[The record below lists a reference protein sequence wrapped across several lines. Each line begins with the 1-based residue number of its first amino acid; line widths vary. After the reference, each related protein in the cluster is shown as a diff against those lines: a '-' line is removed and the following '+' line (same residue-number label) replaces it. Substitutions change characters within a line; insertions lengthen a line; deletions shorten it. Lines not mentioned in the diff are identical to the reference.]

1 MGKQNSLSP
10 THYTLRNVH
19 TLHHH
24 ALRNWVLQGSVDGKA
39 WEPLIEHRNDTSIA
53 ELPDEWGAWQLPP
66 AAAENSYRF
75 FCVMLTGPN
84 ASQKSMLAI
93 GGIELYGVLTP
104 MQ

>member
-1 MGKQNSLSP
+1 MSP
-10 THYTLRNVH
+10 THYTIRNVH

-39 WEPLIEHRNDTSIA
+39 WEPLIEHRNDVSVA
-53 ELPDEWGAWQLPP
+53 ELPDEWAAWKLPD
-66 AAAENSYRF
+66 AAAQTAYRF

-84 ASQKSMLAI
+84 AARKRMLAL

-104 MQ
+104 M